1 MKDTTVLGR
10 SQPHDDLIPV
20 SLSFSLSL
28 SPLSVSPVSSPQS
41 HGAICKPT
49 QPQWNRSQP
58 EEEHK
63 VREAF
68 YALCVCVCVCVC
80 VCLGRGGGCTYQAS
94 GFASGE
100 VIYVHARLEIRS
112 LLQIHTERER
122 ERDRERERGRRKRK
136 RERVKE

>member
-68 YALCVCVCVCVC
+68 YALCVCVCGITGSSLV
-80 VCLGRGGGCTYQAS
+80 LGAPSCATGWFIIEQSSPAQ
-94 GFASGE
+94 
-100 VIYVHARLEIRS
+100 
-112 LLQIHTERER
+112 LLV
-122 ERDRERERGRRKRK
+122 DRAVACG
-136 RERVKE
+136 